1 MRVSF
6 VTAFLF
12 AACGVASAQ
21 SVTPSGDPG
30 SSVSVNLDALPIPV
44 PRPKPS
50 ASDMRP
56 LAQVRPRAKPELDTA
71 DVATPE
77 GTRVTTALVAAPV
90 ATPAPP
96 ATPAVAPAAVRPP
109 PPPAVPVTIVSSS
122 ADEFPV
128 EISGVAANP
137 FANAKAVNPLEGFAI
152 LSRVRFGTG
161 KTEIPAQAQTSLD
174 TLVQRL
180 LTTRERVRLAAFSGR
195 AGDLSSTARRLS
207 LARALAIRTYL
218 SAKGISTERID
229 VLAFGGAT
237 DGISDR
243 VDVLVRGI

>member
-6 VTAFLF
+6 VTAFVF

-21 SVTPSGDPG
+21 SVPPSGDPG
-30 SSVSVNLDALPIPV
+30 SSVSVNLDALPIPL
-44 PRPKPS
+44 PRAKP
-50 ASDMRP
+50 AATEMRP
-56 LAQVRPRAKPELDTA
+56 LAQVRPRPKPALEA
-71 DVATPE
+71 VIEAPEAT
-77 GTRVTTALVAAPV
+77 RITTALVAPPEV
-90 ATPAPP
+90 KPA
-96 ATPAVAPAAVRPP
+96 AAPAVTLPP

-137 FANAKAVNPLEGFAI
+137 FANAKPVNPLEGFAI
-152 LSRVRFGTG
+152 LSRVRFVRG
-161 KTEIPAQAQTSLD
+161 KSEIPAQAQTSLD

-180 LTTRERVRLAAFSGR
+180 STTRERVRLAAFSGR

-218 SAKGISTERID
+218 SEKGISAERID
-229 VLAFGGAT
+229 VLAFGGAA

>member
-6 VTAFLF
+6 VTAFVF
-12 AACGVASAQ
+12 VACGVASAQ
-21 SVTPSGDPG
+21 SVPPSGEPG
-30 SSVSVNLDALPIPV
+30 SSVSVNLDALPIPTPRAKPSATDIRPLSQV
-44 PRPKPS
+44 RPRPKPS
-50 ASDMRP
+50 LEATTD
-56 LAQVRPRAKPELDTA
+56 APET
-71 DVATPE
+71 
-77 GTRVTTALVAAPV
+77 TRITTALVAPPEV
-90 ATPAPP
+90 KPA
-96 ATPAVAPAAVRPP
+96 AAPAVTQPP

-137 FANAKAVNPLEGFAI
+137 FANAKPVNPLEGFAI
-152 LSRVRFGTG
+152 LSRVRFVSG
-161 KTEIPAQAQTSLD
+161 KSEIPAQAQTSLD

-180 LTTRERVRLAAFSGR
+180 STTRERVRLAAFSGR

-218 SAKGISTERID
+218 SEKGISAERID

>member
-6 VTAFLF
+6 VTAFVI

-21 SVTPSGDPG
+21 SVPTSGDPG
-30 SSVSVNLDALPIPV
+30 SSVSVNLDALPIPL
-44 PRPKPS
+44 PRAKPS
-50 ASDMRP
+50 ADLHP
-56 LAQVRPRAKPELDTA
+56 LAQVRPRAKPSIDAEVTA
-71 DVATPE
+71 PE
-77 GTRVTTALVAAPV
+77 GTQVTTALVAPPV
-90 ATPAPP
+90 ATPAPT
-96 ATPAVAPAAVRPP
+96 AAPAVAPAATQPP

-122 ADEFPV
+122 AQEFPV

-137 FANAKAVNPLEGFAI
+137 FANAKPVNPLEGFAV
-152 LSRVRFGTG
+152 LSRVRFVRG
-161 KTEIPAQAQTSLD
+161 KSDIPAQAQMALD

-180 LTTRERVRLAAFSGR
+180 LPTRERVRLAAFSGR

-218 SAKGISTERID
+218 STKGISAERID